1 MGLVLIIFRMETS
14 IRANMPME
22 NLMGKDSI
30 NGFLA
35 KFIPENFL
43 WVRDKVKANGGA
55 IKLMYII
62 KIPTKVIF

>member
-1 MGLVLIIFRMETS
+1 
-14 IRANMPME
+14 MPME